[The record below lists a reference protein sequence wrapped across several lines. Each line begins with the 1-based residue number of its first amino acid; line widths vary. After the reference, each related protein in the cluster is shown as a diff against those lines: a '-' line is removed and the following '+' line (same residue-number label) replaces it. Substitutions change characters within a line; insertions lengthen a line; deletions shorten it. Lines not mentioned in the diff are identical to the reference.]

1 MQGPDDAQP
10 KMRLLSYLGFLGQW
24 PPPSRTATGQPAR
37 LDHCLDTLVQA
48 TWYRSDLPERTRLSI
63 STIFQKRRYVR
74 EMIIPDEI
82 TTKLFCEFLNKHS
95 GKTIK
100 EIGEL
105 DVEFLG

>member
-1 MQGPDDAQP
+1 
-10 KMRLLSYLGFLGQW
+10 MRLLSYLGFLGQW
-24 PPPSRTATGQPAR
+24 PPPSRTATGQLAR
-37 LDHCLDTLVQA
+37 LDHCLDTLTRA
-48 TWYRSDLPERTRLSI
+48 AWHRSNAPERTRLSI
-63 STIFQKRRYVR
+63 STIYGKRHYLR
-74 EMIIPDEI
+74 EMTLPDEI